1 MTNIRK
7 DLFADVNTVGSR
19 YITVGH
25 LNIEQKQSEQS
36 HSSDQTMSHLKTS
49 HTSPLQVSHGVSF
62 LGCLEEIGR
71 EIWRER
77 LYTV

>member
-25 LNIEQKQSEQS
+25 LNIEQKQSDWKLFVKS
-36 HSSDQTMSHLKTS
+36 KTVC
-49 HTSPLQVSHGVSF
+49 H
-62 LGCLEEIGR
+62 I
-71 EIWRER
+71 
-77 LYTV
+77 